1 MKRLALLLGLVLFI
15 VGIVF
20 IVHPSFEYQKH
31 DEIAKIGPITATVE
45 KHEAAQVPVPVTV
58 AVLVSGL
65 VLIVFGSR
73 SRS

>member
-45 KHEAAQVPVPVTV
+45 KHEAAEVPVAVTV
-58 AVLVSGL
+58 AVLVAGL

-73 SRS
+73 RKS